1 VYLQDEL
8 LERNGRIAGL
18 PRVCDIEFQHWPRGR
33 VPGHLNYETLMAH
46 RTELECG
53 RIVITHMSEN
63 MLDHLT
69 EVELEAAADGTVIE
83 V

>member
-1 VYLQDEL
+1 
-8 LERNGRIAGL
+8 
-18 PRVCDIEFQHWPRGR
+18 
-33 VPGHLNYETLMAH
+33 LMAH
-46 RTELECG
+46 RAELECG

-83 V
+83 VGNLDGARGADQYPGNDA